1 MVRRSDEGCS
11 ATQKLDFLRSR
22 QVFVSN
28 SGSGNKQILDA
39 GSWILDGI
47 RNCFSISLICRKGP
61 DNRLMMF
68 PGKVEEK
75 LFIPAKDGIFDQHR
89 ASSNQHRFA
98 SSKELPFSSTRRFE
112 AKLR

>member
-1 MVRRSDEGCS
+1 
-11 ATQKLDFLRSR
+11 
-22 QVFVSN
+22 
-28 SGSGNKQILDA
+28 
-39 GSWILDGI
+39 
-47 RNCFSISLICRKGP
+47 
-61 DNRLMMF
+61 MMF